1 MKAWLFSPL
10 LFLFATRCFGS
21 DVGITTT
28 RLPNGTVNTEYSGVI
43 SASGGCTPYKW
54 AVVSGK
60 LPAGLAE
67 KPSTHTMS
75 IDLSGTPAS
84 TGTYSFSVSVTGCGG
99 TVSTKSYEVVI
110 QATAN
115 HVVDLRWNASTS
127 SNIVGYNVYRSAN
140 ETTWSKINDSVVP
153 STLFS
158 DSTVANGSTYYY
170 ALTAVNVPGDES
182 SKTAATKVV
191 IP

>member
-1 MKAWLFSPL
+1 MREGEVLVRLAVCSAIGIRMARAPT
-10 LFLFATRCFGS
+10 FLVAMDR
-21 DVGITTT
+21 
-28 RLPNGTVNTEYSGVI
+28 R
-43 SASGGCTPYKW
+43 
-54 AVVSGK
+54 AV
-60 LPAGLAE
+60 
-67 KPSTHTMS
+67 
-75 IDLSGTPAS
+75 TPAS

-99 TVSTKSYEVVI
+99 NVSTKSYEVVI

-127 SNIVGYNVYRSAN
+127 SNITGYNVYRSAN

-170 ALTAVNVPGDES
+170 ALTAVNVSGDES

>member
-1 MKAWLFSPL
+1 MKTWLFSPL
-10 LFLFATRCFGS
+10 LFLFATLCFGS

-67 KPSTHTMS
+67 KSSSNTMS
-75 IDLSGTPAS
+75 IGLSGTPDRA
-84 TGTYSFSVSVTGCGG
+84 GTYSFSVSVTGCRGY
-99 TVSTKSYEVVI
+99 VSTKSYEVVI

-115 HVVDLRWNASTS
+115 DVVDLSWNPSTS
-127 SNIVGYNVYRSAN
+127 SNISGYNVYRSAN
-140 ETTWSKINDSVVP
+140 ATTWSKINASVVP

-158 DSTVANGSTYYY
+158 DSSVANGSTYYY
-170 ALTAVNVPGDES
+170 ALTAVNVSGEES
-182 SKTAATKVV
+182 SKTAAIKVV